1 MDASRGGDDVVPHLS
16 LLGLSAASLKIFYNV
31 SRMQIDRVCR
41 RATGKTVDDSILQKV
56 HGWSTWNEHVRGNIV
71 SRSAAKLIQSF
82 LLNTMASTGKA
93 IDDDESEA
101 DATEDEPE
109 IPPLQLQTD
118 KFQQLLQCADNQDN
132 DTTAQKITR
141 SVARRMS
148 RKAEYQQ
155 SHRIGEAIWKTSQVV
170 KKPAQERIQHT
181 RLVRITR
188 NI

>member
-1 MDASRGGDDVVPHLS
+1 M
-16 LLGLSAASLKIFYNV
+16 
-31 SRMQIDRVCR
+31 
-41 RATGKTVDDSILQKV
+41 
-56 HGWSTWNEHVRGNIV
+56 RGNIV

-101 DATEDEPE
+101 EVTEDEPE

-155 SHRIGEAIWKTSQVV
+155 SHRIGEAIWKTTPSSEEASSRAN
-170 KKPAQERIQHT
+170 PTHT
-181 RLVRITR
+181 FGSNHTKHLEALTAKDRDPEKR
-188 NI
+188 